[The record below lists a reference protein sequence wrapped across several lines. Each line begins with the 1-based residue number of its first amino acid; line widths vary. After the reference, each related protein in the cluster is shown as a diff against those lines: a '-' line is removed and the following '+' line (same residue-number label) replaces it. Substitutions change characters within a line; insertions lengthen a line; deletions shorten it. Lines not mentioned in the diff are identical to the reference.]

1 VPGQVALDRELKQY
15 FAECQI
21 GALQR
26 GDLTPPAHTRTQ
38 AAARSRAARARAAEG
53 GERKE
58 EEERKKEEEGGRE
71 GGRRK
76 EEEGGGGG
84 GGGGGHTPAAVATS
98 PAAVPLHEAAAGL
111 GEAEAFRAWRL
122 HHHHAPEYP
131 QQAQVTRPSDHHEG
145 TDMHTSCILF
155 LACS

>member
-1 VPGQVALDRELKQY
+1 M
-15 FAECQI
+15 
-21 GALQR
+21 
-26 GDLTPPAHTRTQ
+26 
-38 AAARSRAARARAAEG
+38 
-53 GERKE
+53 
-58 EEERKKEEEGGRE
+58 
-71 GGRRK
+71 

-84 GGGGGHTPAAVATS
+84 GDAPATVATSTS

-122 HHHHAPEYP
+122 HHRHAPEYP